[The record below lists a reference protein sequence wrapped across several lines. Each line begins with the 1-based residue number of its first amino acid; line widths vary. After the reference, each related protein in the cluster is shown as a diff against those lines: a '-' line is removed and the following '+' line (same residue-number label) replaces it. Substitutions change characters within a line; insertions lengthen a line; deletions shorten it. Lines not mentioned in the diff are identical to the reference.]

1 MVTSMSRRCALLQVN
16 ELHCSWNLRLVESR
30 ACGSGHGKMRLVS
43 LLGIGED
50 DDEMHVN
57 P

>member
-1 MVTSMSRRCALLQVN
+1 MSRRCALLQVN